1 MASLPV
7 PHRAP
12 HLKFAVVCVL
22 TGLGAGVGGMLL
34 AMLLHLVQHVGYGY
48 GLSPQ
53 SRGMSFL
60 SGVESAS
67 AMRRML
73 VLAICGIVAGGGWFL
88 VYRYGK
94 PLVSVK
100 KAVGTSDAK
109 APTPMPGTAT
119 TAHALLQII
128 TVALGS
134 PLGREVAPREI
145 GSLWSGWLAR
155 VAGLDAAQSR
165 LMVACGAGA
174 GLAAVYNVPLG
185 GAIFVLEVL
194 LGTFAVRALI
204 PAVLTSV
211 LGAVVA
217 RIGLGD
223 EAQYAVPTFAVDTN
237 LVIWSVIAGPIFGAC
252 AHCFVVWTTKARQH
266 APKDWQIMPLCLA
279 NFVII
284 GVLSIAYPQILGN
297 GKGPAAL
304 SFDGH
309 ITLLLAATLLAI
321 KLLIT
326 VSTLRA
332 GAEGGLMTPGIAT
345 GALIAIILGAL
356 WSMVFPGVALGAFA
370 LVGGA
375 AFLASSMKM
384 PVSAL
389 VLVSEFTG
397 VKQDFL
403 VPMLFAIVGSVLV
416 SRYLEHRVEHHAI
429 STTG

>member
-1 MASLPV
+1 MASLSPARSASQGV
-7 PHRAP
+7 QHV
-12 HLKFAVVCVL
+12 KFALVCVL
-22 TGLGAGVGGMLL
+22 TGLGAGIGGMLL
-34 AMLLHLVQHVGYGY
+34 ALLLHLIQHLAYGY
-48 GLSPQ
+48 GLTAD
-53 SRGMSFL
+53 SRSMSFL

-67 AMRRML
+67 ALRR
-73 VLAICGIVAGGGWFL
+73 VFALAVCGIVAGAGWFL

-100 KAVGTSDAK
+100 KAVGTSDAVP
-109 APTPMPGTAT
+109 PTPMPGIAT

-155 VAGLDAAQSR
+155 IAGLDAAQSR
-165 LMVACGAGA
+165 LIVACGAGA

-185 GAIFVLEVL
+185 GAVFVLEVL
-194 LGTFAVRALI
+194 LGTFAVRAVI
-204 PAVLTSV
+204 PAIMTSV
-211 LGAVVA
+211 LAAVVA
-217 RIGLGD
+217 RIGLGN
-223 EAQYAVPTFAVDTN
+223 ETQYAVPAFAVDTN

-252 AHCFVVWTTKARQH
+252 AHYFIVWTTKARQH
-266 APKDWQIMPLCLA
+266 APKNWQLLPLCLA

-284 GVLSIAYPQILGN
+284 GALAITYPQILGN

-309 ITLLLAATLLAI
+309 ITLVLAVTLLAI
-321 KLLIT
+321 KLIIT

-345 GALIAIILGAL
+345 GALIAIILGVL
-356 WSMVFPGVALGAFA
+356 WSMAFPGVALGAFA

-375 AFLASSMKM
+375 GFLASSMKM
-384 PVSAL
+384 PISAL

-397 VKQDFL
+397 VHQDFL

-416 SRYLEHRVEHHAI
+416 SRYLESRSA
-429 STTG
+429 